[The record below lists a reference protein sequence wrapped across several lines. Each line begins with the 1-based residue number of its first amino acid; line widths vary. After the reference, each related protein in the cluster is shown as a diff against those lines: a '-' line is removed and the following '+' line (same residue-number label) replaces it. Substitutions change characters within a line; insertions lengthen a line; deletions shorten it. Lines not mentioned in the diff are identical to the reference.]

1 MPTLSL
7 KITPL
12 QNPERYAALGA
23 ALTRI
28 TAEVLHKK
36 PEVTVVMIDDM
47 PAARFMVGGLDAAQ
61 TTACLEINITSGTN
75 TADEKAQFIA
85 ATYAELDR
93 QLGPLHAA
101 SYIIVREL
109 PAGDWGYE
117 GITQAQRR
125 LEQRSLV
132 EAIAASAQ
140 LE

>member
-28 TAEVLHKK
+28 TADVLHKK
-36 PEVTVVMIDDM
+36 PEATVVMIDDM
-47 PAARFMVGGLDAAQ
+47 PAARFMVGGQAGGCAA
-61 TTACLEINITSGTN
+61 ACLEINITAGTN

-85 ATYAELDR
+85 TAYAELER

-101 SYIIVREL
+101 SYVIVREL
-109 PAGDWGYE
+109 PAGDWGYA
-117 GITQAQRR
+117 GMTQAQRR
-125 LEQRSLV
+125 LKQSSLV
-132 EAIAASAQ
+132 EVMGANAAK
-140 LE
+140 